1 MILERILSEKG
12 HMVAC
17 RFSVMNFT
25 VDDSGRC
32 VSLVPYV

>member
-1 MILERILSEKG
+1 MILETILTEKG

-25 VDDSGRC
+25 ADKGGIR
-32 VSLVPYV
+32 VSLAPYV